1 VQSNFALI
9 NEEFVTENLILTFG
23 QNMFFKGNQ
32 TPLALTLQDHSMELI
47 VFKLSARQ
55 ETA

>member
-1 VQSNFALI
+1 
-9 NEEFVTENLILTFG
+9 
-23 QNMFFKGNQ
+23 MFLKGNQ

-47 VFKLSARQ
+47 AFKLSARQ